1 MSRPSLPTRL
11 CPALPLLVLLTAGV
25 ASAQGAVPTD
35 AAPAEEAEVDA
46 LSIELNDVAPAD
58 GGCRLTFLVQNA
70 LGSDLTNLAL
80 ETAVLTTEGQ
90 VQQVTLFDFGDLPD
104 QRPRVR
110 QFDLPDLPCESVG
123 QVLVNDIA
131 SCEGLETGACETGLV
146 LSTRTDIDLV
156 G

>member
-11 CPALPLLVLLTAGV
+11 YPALPFLVLLTAGAV
-25 ASAQGAVPTD
+25 SAQETAPTN
-35 AAPAEEAEVDA
+35 AAPAEEAAVSA
-46 LSIELNDVAPAD
+46 LSIELNDVTPAD

-123 QVLVNDIA
+123 QVLVNDVA
-131 SCEGLETGACETGLV
+131 SCEGLETGACEAGLV
-146 LSTRTDIDLV
+146 LSTRTDIGLI